1 MLSLSNSTAAAW
13 GKAVKR
19 DAGNGQSHAQEIAV
33 RDEKK
38 REMMSDAMSRSRR
51 VSRLVYFSSRQ
62 AESCHL
68 RQTRRRYNSPRSNSA
83 LISPASSTTLLNLIR
98 ASSSRALASLLH
110 HRLEPPVSHRQRQRS
125 PPQPELPARNST
137 ISIVRCVRGATDL
150 ASQSARTV
158 HALQKVPTTTHVP
171 PFHYQI
177 SRRRVTLSPWRA
189 LLCSE
194 PPSTGPDCVVAGA
207 LVGLSCPPVRQR
219 TR

>member
-1 MLSLSNSTAAAW
+1 MVGSAQHYDPAVGTGHLCVQEPLAARDVHEGARSPRRRVAYV
-13 GKAVKR
+13 GKA
-19 DAGNGQSHAQEIAV
+19 G
-33 RDEKK
+33 
-38 REMMSDAMSRSRR
+38 
-51 VSRLVYFSSRQ
+51 YSS
-62 AESCHL
+62 L
-68 RQTRRRYNSPRSNSA
+68 RRRCNPPRSNSA
-83 LISPASSTTLLNLIR
+83 LISPASSTTLLNLIC

>member
-1 MLSLSNSTAAAW
+1 M
-13 GKAVKR
+13 
-19 DAGNGQSHAQEIAV
+19 

-38 REMMSDAMSRSRR
+38 REMMSDEMSRSRR
-51 VSRLVYFSSRQ
+51 VSRLEYFSCCQ

-68 RQTRRRYNSPRSNSA
+68 RQIRRRCNSPRSNSA

-137 ISIVRCVRGATDL
+137 ISTVRCVRGATDL

-189 LLCSE
+189 LLCSQ
-194 PPSTGPDCVVAGA
+194 PSTTEPEYRRWRARRA
-207 LVGLSCPPVRQR
+207 VRQFDSVPGSAAAAPTAHALYSPAVR
-219 TR
+219 RRACCIGLYPL